1 MASKEKTLLLKLI
14 DDVPNIS
21 ASHTHSYNCSLY
33 IYIYRKLRAKVHVKL
48 FLNSS
53 AAFIL
58 LYIIYI
64 GAMFSQDDTSSC
76 IVFSALLHY
85 AFLVVL
91 TAMLLE
97 SSLQFFKQVWKS
109 PDYYPIIAV
118 FITWSKFLVCKPL
131 ILLHWLYYYFPL
143 ATPILVVLFCVA
155 PAHYLYATE
164 R

>member
-21 ASHTHSYNCSLY
+21 ASRTHSYNCSLY
-33 IYIYRKLRAKVHVKL
+33 IYRKLRTKVHVKL

-64 GAMFSQDDTSSC
+64 GAMFAQDNTSSC

-97 SSLQFFKQVWKS
+97 SSFQFFKQVWKS

-118 FITWSKFLVCKPL
+118 FITWSKFLYLYVNYC
-131 ILLHWLYYYFPL
+131 IDYYYYFPL